1 MRFYNFVLNYLS
13 ASKCYVIVGMGGQ
26 SIYEGPANVLYDA
39 YYDAEE
45 VEDIDATANLED
57 AYDLWVDG
65 IDVNDDILYIEIGY

>member
-13 ASKCYVIVGMGGQ
+13 ASKCYVIVGLGGQ
-26 SIYEGPANVLYDA
+26 TIYEGPANVLYD
-39 YYDAEE
+39 YYYASEE
-45 VEDIDATANLED
+45 EDIDEITNLED